1 MSISSFLNNM
11 KVGHKIYGGFAIVLA
26 VLVTIGGVSVFMNN
40 SNKASFMDYRTAA
53 RLTNE
58 AGRVQANMLTAR
70 LSFMKYRND
79 QSPEV
84 SQELHERLDT
94 TLAAIKKMDEVAQR
108 DDVKTAIAGFSSQ
121 VETYREGF
129 NAISELQGRRNEVVF
144 GTLDKLGPQ
153 LQEDIAAITK
163 ELQSVFKTGAAFS
176 SARVQYAVA
185 NMRLSGN
192 KYLLSN
198 DQEAYSKAKEYVDL
212 AQSELVKVIGEA
224 DYPPLAEAFEKAG
237 ADIATYAA
245 AISEVHEI
253 ISQRNDIIT
262 GTLDVV
268 GPALSDS
275 VEELKLSLKE
285 RQDTLGP
292 SIQSTMANGVV
303 IASVLAGGGALLS
316 LAFAILI
323 ATGITRPVQA
333 ITRAMS
339 ALADNKLETEIPGLD
354 HKSEIGEMAKA
365 VDVFKQNAIRV
376 RDLTAQE
383 AALQAKNTDL
393 QSNISTVVAAA
404 VAGDFSKRITARYD
418 NPDLD
423 AFASNV
429 NTLVESVDTGIAE
442 TQRVIGA
449 LAEGDLTEEMTGSYQ
464 GVFAELQSNVNGTMD
479 SLRKLMEEVRS
490 STDVINGG
498 ADQIRNASNDL
509 SRRTETQAASLE
521 ETSSALEEIT
531 VAVHNSTE
539 RAQDSSRMVTE
550 ARKFA
555 EQSAVVVQDANAAMS
570 RIEQASG
577 EITNIINV
585 IDEIA
590 FQTNLLALNA
600 GVEAARAG
608 EAGKGFAV
616 VAQEVRELAQ
626 RSATA
631 AKDIKG
637 LITKSS
643 GEVETGVELVTST
656 SNALREIQEKVNG
669 IADQVGAIATAAKEQ
684 STGLQEINTAVNQ
697 MDQMTQQNAAMVEE
711 AAASTN
717 TLADE
722 TATLRQL
729 ISRFK
734 LSKESRQYRSAA

>member
-1 MSISSFLNNM
+1 
-11 KVGHKIYGGFAIVLA
+11 
-26 VLVTIGGVSVFMNN
+26 
-40 SNKASFMDYRTAA
+40 
-53 RLTNE
+53 
-58 AGRVQANMLTAR
+58 
-70 LSFMKYRND
+70 
-79 QSPEV
+79 
-84 SQELHERLDT
+84 
-94 TLAAIKKMDEVAQR
+94 
-108 DDVKTAIAGFSSQ
+108 
-121 VETYREGF
+121 
-129 NAISELQGRRNEVVF
+129 
-144 GTLDKLGPQ
+144 

-198 DQEAYSKAKEYVDL
+198 DQEAYSKANEYVDL

-570 RIEQASG
+570 RIEEASG
-577 EITNIINV
+577 K
-585 IDEIA
+585 ID
-590 FQTNLLALNA
+590 QDHRRDRRDRLPDQPS
-600 GVEAARAG
+600 G
-608 EAGKGFAV
+608 
-616 VAQEVRELAQ
+616 AQCRCRGCACGRSWQGLCRRRPGSPRTGAPLGQRRQGDQGTDRSVR
-626 RSATA
+626 RGSPFR
-631 AKDIKG
+631 
-637 LITKSS
+637 
-643 GEVETGVELVTST
+643 GVELVGETGEAITRIIS
-656 SNALREIQEKVNG
+656 RIEEISEH
-669 IADQVGAIATAAKEQ
+669 VGAMATASREQ
-684 STGLQEINTAVNQ
+684 ATGLAEVNTAVNQ
-697 MDQMTQQNAAMVEE
+697 MDQMTQQNAAMVED
-711 AAASTN
+711 SIN
-717 TLADE
+717 SRL
-722 TATLRQL
+722 QFIQQ
-729 ISRFK
+729 ISDGSLCRP
-734 LSKESRQYRSAA
+734 E